1 MGYVLRMEEQE
12 GTQDDAQREV
22 DERIE
27 ELTRE
32 GEEMEDRLE
41 QAGSDAED
49 IDVPDPDEGSGGG
62 IGVSELTSD
71 EDDETGEDAGG

>member
-1 MGYVLRMEEQE
+1 MEEQE

-22 DERIE
+22 DERLE

-49 IDVPDPDEGSGGG
+49 IDVPEPDEASGGG
-62 IGVSELTSD
+62 IGVSELTSG

>member
-1 MGYVLRMEEQE
+1 MEEQE

-41 QAGSDAED
+41 QAGTDAED
-49 IDVPDPDEGSGGG
+49 IDVPDPDEGPA
-62 IGVSELTSD
+62 
-71 EDDETGEDAGG
+71 GESA

>member
-1 MGYVLRMEEQE
+1 MEEQE

-49 IDVPDPDEGSGGG
+49 IDVPDPDEASGGG

>member
-1 MGYVLRMEEQE
+1 MEEQE
-12 GTQDDAQREV
+12 GSQDDAQREV
-22 DERIE
+22 DDRIE

-49 IDVPDPDEGSGGG
+49 IEVPDPDEASGGG
-62 IGVSELTSD
+62 IGVSDLTSD
-71 EDDETGEDAGG
+71 DADDETGEDAGD

>member
-1 MGYVLRMEEQE
+1 MEEQE

-41 QAGSDAED
+41 QAGTDAED
-49 IDVPDPDEGSGGG
+49 IDVPDPDEASGGG

>member
-1 MGYVLRMEEQE
+1 MEEQE

-49 IDVPDPDEGSGGG
+49 IEVPDPDDPSGGG

-71 EDDETGEDAGG
+71 DDDETGEDAGG